1 MREKVEE
8 GRSREV
14 LLGEMSTLLIYA
26 FWTAT
31 APPFCP
37 SLVGHCTGEAT
48 AEEATGNH
56 GKKGRTEFGRGNLGL
71 GIKMMSVPRGEKRKT
86 LFESTAGVIS

>member
-26 FWTAT
+26 CWTT

-56 GKKGRTEFGRGNLGL
+56 GKKGRTDLGGGIL
-71 GIKMMSVPRGEKRKT
+71 GSASKLCQFHEGKRERHCLKARFP
-86 LFESTAGVIS
+86 LPA

>member
-56 GKKGRTEFGRGNLGL
+56 GKKGRTEFGARHQNYVSSTRG
-71 GIKMMSVPRGEKRKT
+71 KEKDI
-86 LFESTAGVIS
+86 V